1 LKARLAHRATGAAV
15 PEVCILA
22 VGKLLAA
29 AEVAASALE
38 AEGVRCTV
46 WDVRVVTPLDSEMI
60 ADAARHPVVVTVE
73 DGIREGG
80 AGSRIVDELART
92 CTGPDI
98 PRVEV
103 LGTPIAFIP
112 HGKPDRILSD
122 LGLDGPG
129 IAATVRSILA
139 S

>member
-1 LKARLAHRATGAAV
+1 MPDTIH
-15 PEVCILA
+15 
-22 VGKLLAA
+22 
-29 AEVAASALE
+29 
-38 AEGVRCTV
+38 
-46 WDVRVVTPLDSEMI
+46 VVFIDNFDSF
-60 ADAARHPVVVTVE
+60 TWNL
-73 DGIREGG
+73 
-80 AGSRIVDELART
+80 VDELART

>member
-1 LKARLAHRATGAAV
+1 
-15 PEVCILA
+15 
-22 VGKLLAA
+22 
-29 AEVAASALE
+29 
-38 AEGVRCTV
+38 
-46 WDVRVVTPLDSEMI
+46 
-60 ADAARHPVVVTVE
+60 VTVE

-80 AGSRIVDELART
+80 AGSCIADAIART
-92 CTGPDI
+92 CSGPDI

-122 LGLDGPG
+122 LGLDGAG

>member
-1 LKARLAHRATGAAV
+1 
-15 PEVCILA
+15 
-22 VGKLLAA
+22 
-29 AEVAASALE
+29 
-38 AEGVRCTV
+38 
-46 WDVRVVTPLDSEMI
+46 M
-60 ADAARHPVVVTVE
+60 VTVE

-112 HGKPDRILSD
+112 HGKPDRILAD

-139 S
+139 CLT